1 MAGTALRWAVAV
13 LLLTGMTLA
22 QGPVIEEIL
31 IHGNRRIPAE
41 TIRARIFSRAG
52 DVYDEGALQRDF
64 RSLWNTGFFADLR
77 IEREESPRG
86 YRIHVYVQE
95 KPNIREINYVGLS
108 SVQQSDVLERF
119 RKNKVGLTLES
130 QYDPTKVKKAEV
142 TLKELLAEHGRQF
155 ATVRTEV
162 RPIPPNSV
170 GVSFILKEG
179 PKVKVG
185 KIRFEGNKNVSS
197 RVLQRAMVNLKPI
210 GIPRSIFLE
219 NLFSKTFDASKLA
232 EDAERVRYAYQ
243 QRGYFKAIV
252 SDPRT
257 ETRDSGGFRIP
268 LFMKGGG
275 KAVDITIP
283 IEEGQRYHLAGITF
297 KNNKAIQD
305 TRVLRA
311 AFAMKDGDIFN
322 AELVRKGL
330 DALRE
335 LHGELGY
342 VNFTAVPDTKFDD
355 EKRLITLEIDIDEG
369 KPFYVRRIEFQ
380 GNTTTRDKVIRRE
393 LALEEGNVYNSR
405 LWKLSLLRLNQLG
418 YFEQLDPEQDASVHQ
433 NVQEGTVDITLKVK
447 ERGKNSIGLQ
457 GGVSGLEGGFIG
469 LSYET
474 NNFLGLGET
483 LRVEGSTGNRGYNIL
498 FGFTEPYLFDRP
510 LQFGFT
516 VFAREF
522 RFNQADQFTL
532 ATGQEIPESA
542 QQFLLNY
549 NQNTKGFTVS
559 GSYPLRRS
567 FKRLGLTYAFD
578 TSSVSVFSDASR
590 NLFEQIAFRGLS
602 GPQALEG
609 IVTSKVI
616 PSFSVNRIDNPYRP
630 SRGYSLFLGGQVA
643 GLGGNVKLI
652 RPIAEYKY
660 FRPHKRNVIGMR
672 LQGSFLTGYGGQVA
686 PPYERF
692 YVGGDTDLRGFD
704 IRSVTP
710 IGFLVGRENIPLLNP
725 DRTPVPLDPTNPR
738 RGNYIVPIPIHRIV
752 FTGGDT
758 TFVSNV
764 EYRIP
769 IVGPVT
775 VALFN
780 DFGMNFVA
788 RPSQLQIN
796 PSTVTDLNTNPFGC
810 PSLTGSFQC
819 AGGSTLAFDSHVDI
833 VDGTNF
839 TPRMSTGVE
848 FQVVLPV
855 VNAPMRIYYAYNPLR
870 LTAST
875 VSPDSCTTSSGASIN
890 CISRDMF
897 PPGGAGDFT
906 YQETLRLFAPGFR
919 FAEPKTTFRFTVSTT
934 F

>member
-1 MAGTALRWAVAV
+1 MALRFAGVVV
-13 LLLTGMTLA
+13 LLAGMALA
-22 QGPVIEEIL
+22 QGAVIEEIL

-41 TIRARIFSRAG
+41 TIRARIFTRAG
-52 DVYDEGALQRDF
+52 DVYDENALQRDF
-64 RSLWNTGFFADLR
+64 RSLWNTGFFEDLR
-77 IEREESPRG
+77 MEREESPKG
-86 YRIHVYVQE
+86 YRIHVYVKE
-95 KPNIREINYVGLS
+95 KPNIREINYPGLS

-119 RKNKVGLTLES
+119 RKNKVGLTIES
-130 QYDPTKVKKAEV
+130 QYDPTRVKKAEV
-142 TLKELLAEHGRQF
+142 TLKELLGEHGRQF
-155 ATVRTEV
+155 ATIRTEV

-170 GVSFILKEG
+170 GITFVIKEG

-185 KIRFEGNKNVSS
+185 KIRFEGNKNVSG

-219 NLFSKTFDASKLA
+219 SIFSKTFDASKLA

-252 SDPRT
+252 SDPKT
-257 ETRDSGGFRIP
+257 ETRDTGGFHIP
-268 LFMKGGG
+268 LIQKGGG

-283 IEEGQRYHLAGITF
+283 IEEGELYHLAGISF
-297 KNNKAIQD
+297 KNNKAISD
-305 TRVLRA
+305 ARVLRA
-311 AFAMKDGDIFN
+311 VFAMKDGDIFN

-335 LHGELGY
+335 VHGELGY

-418 YFEQLDPEQDASVHQ
+418 YFEQLDPEQDSSVHQ
-433 NVQEGTVDITLKVK
+433 NVQESTVDITLKVK

-469 LSYET
+469 ISYET

-483 LRVEGSTGNRGYNIL
+483 LRVEGSTGNRGYNVL

-516 VFAREF
+516 VFKRQF

-532 ATGQEIPESA
+532 ATGQQVPESA

-549 NQNTKGFTVS
+549 NQNTTGFTVS

-578 TSSVSVFSDASR
+578 NSSVRVFSEASTA
-590 NLFEQIAFRGLS
+590 LFEQIAFRGLS
-602 GPQALEG
+602 GPLALEG
-609 IVTSKVI
+609 IITSKVI
-616 PSFSVNRIDNPYRP
+616 PTFSINRIDNPYRP

-643 GLGGNVKLI
+643 GLGGNVKFM
-652 RPIAEYKY
+652 RPIVEYKY
-660 FRPHKRNVIGMR
+660 FRPHKRNVIGLR

-686 PPYERF
+686 PPYERS
-692 YVGGDTDLRGFD
+692 YIGGDTDLRGFD

-710 IGFLVGRENIPLLNP
+710 VGFLVGRENIPLLNP
-725 DRTPVPLDPTNPR
+725 DRTPVPVDPTNPR
-738 RGNYIVPIPIHRIV
+738 RGNYTIPIPIHRLV

-758 TFVSNV
+758 NFVSNF

-780 DFGMNFVA
+780 DFGMNFVS

-796 PSTVTDLNTNPFGC
+796 PSQVEDLNTSPFGC
-810 PSLTGSFQC
+810 PSLDGSFQC
-819 AGGSTLAFDSHVDI
+819 ASGIPLSFDSHVEV
-833 VDGTNF
+833 VDDTNF
-839 TPRMSTGVE
+839 LPRMSTGVE
-848 FQVVLPV
+848 FQVILPV
-855 VNAPMRIYYAYNPLR
+855 VNAPMRIYYAFNPLR
-870 LTAST
+870 LNSST
-875 VSPDSCTTSSGASIN
+875 ISPDLCTTSSGATIG
-890 CISRDMF
+890 CIDRSMF

-906 YQETLRLFAPGFR
+906 YEESLRLFAPGFR
-919 FAEPKTTFRFTVSTT
+919 LHEPKTTFRFTVSTT

>member
-1 MAGTALRWAVAV
+1 
-13 LLLTGMTLA
+13 MTLRLAVVVALLAAMAWA
-22 QGPVIEEIL
+22 QGAVIEEIL

-52 DVYDEGALQRDF
+52 DAYDEGALQRDF

-77 IEREESPRG
+77 MEREESPKG

-130 QYDPTKVKKAEV
+130 QYDPTRVKKAEV

-155 ATVRTEV
+155 ATIRTEV

-170 GVSFILKEG
+170 GVNFLIKEG

-252 SDPRT
+252 SDPKT
-257 ETRDSGGFRIP
+257 ETRDAGGFHIP
-268 LFMKGGG
+268 LIQKGGG

-283 IEEGQRYHLAGITF
+283 IEEGERYHLAAITF
-297 KNNKAIQD
+297 KNNKAIKD
-305 TRVLRA
+305 SRILRA
-311 AFAMKDGDIFN
+311 AFAMRDGDIFN

-335 LHGELGY
+335 IHGELGY

-418 YFEQLDPEQDASVHQ
+418 YFEQLDPEQDASVRQ

-469 LSYET
+469 ISYET

-483 LRVEGSTGNRGYNIL
+483 LRVEGSTGNRGYNVL
-498 FGFTEPYLFDRP
+498 LGFTEPYLFDRP

-516 VFAREF
+516 IFKRQF

-532 ATGQEIPESA
+532 ATGQQIPESA

-549 NQNTKGFTVS
+549 NQNTTGFTVS

-578 TSSVSVFSDASR
+578 NSSVAVFSDASR

-609 IVTSKVI
+609 IITSKVI
-616 PSFSVNRIDNPYRP
+616 PTFSVNRIDNPYRP

-643 GLGGNVKLI
+643 GLGGNVKFA
-652 RPIAEYKY
+652 RPIVEYKY
-660 FRPHKRNVIGMR
+660 FRPHKRNVIGLR

-686 PPYERF
+686 PPYERS
-692 YVGGDTDLRGFD
+692 YIGGDTDLRGFD

-710 IGFLVGRENIPLLNP
+710 IGFLVGRQSIPLLNP
-725 DRTPVPLDPTNPR
+725 DRTPVPVDPANPR
-738 RGNYIVPIPIHRIV
+738 RGTYTVPIPVHRIV

-758 TFVSNV
+758 SFVSNV

-775 VALFN
+775 LALFN

-788 RPSQLQIN
+788 RPSQLQIS
-796 PSTVTDLNTNPFGC
+796 PSSVVDLNTNPFGC
-810 PSLTGSFQC
+810 PSLNGSFQC
-819 AGGSTLAFDSHVDI
+819 VGGNTLSFDSHIDV
-833 VDGTNF
+833 VHSTNYQ
-839 TPRMSTGVE
+839 PRMSTGVE
-848 FQVVLPV
+848 FQVILPV

-870 LTAST
+870 LDSLAA
-875 VSPDSCTTSSGASIN
+875 SPDSCTTSSGGAVS

-897 PPGGAGDFT
+897 PAGGAGDFT
-906 YQETLRLFAPGFR
+906 YQETLRLFAPSFR
-919 FAEPKTTFRFTVSTT
+919 LHEPKTTFRFTVSTT